1 MNHPTKTARKSAIGA
16 GLVAIGLAALLLS
29 GCGSEST
36 PGGDASSTTSVPAP
50 APTNTPVSVPA
61 WTPPISSTSLMVDA
75 STPEVVSYGS
85 DPAQTLEV
93 FQSSGDPMGTIIY
106 IHGGAWEGG
115 SAQAN
120 TSAIILNEEE
130 QEKAA
135 EFRQLSSESATNTG
149 DRLKKQLGRG
159 WDVVSINYRLATST
173 AGPGVRAA
181 QILNDVDHAM
191 RYTVANAS
199 KLGLDMHKLVL
210 SGGSAGGHLALME
223 ALTSSTGQFTDPALP
238 ANLKS
243 VKVAFDG
250 VIAMVAPSD
259 LNTLYKAGGVAPI
272 GEEALLGCSYQNT
285 PAITSMPPCAPS
297 LADQFSPIVY
307 TKAAA
312 ANGTK
317 LPPAYFAYG
326 GQDTLVI
333 NATQGQPEVT
343 AWADAAGP
351 DQTWYDFPPTG
362 THNIDD
368 NVNELALNY
377 WLDNVESG
385 KWTGPGAEQPSN

>member
-1 MNHPTKTARKSAIGA
+1 MHHPSKTARIGAIGA
-16 GLVAIGLAALLLS
+16 GCLVLAAAAALFA
-29 GCGSEST
+29 GCGAKTADNGATTST
-36 PGGDASSTTSVPAP
+36 TAQSSTAP
-50 APTNTPVSVPA
+50 ANTPVSVPA

-135 EFRQLSSESATNTG
+135 EFRQLSGESATNTG
-149 DRLKKQLGRG
+149 NRLKKQLGRG
-159 WDVVSINYRLATST
+159 WDVVSINYRLATAT

-199 KLGLDMHKLVL
+199 TLGLDIHKLVL

-223 ALTSSTGQFTDPALP
+223 ALTASTGQFTDPALP

-243 VKVAFDG
+243 VKVVFDG

-272 GEEALLGCSYQNT
+272 GEEALLGCSYQNP
-285 PAITSMPPCAPS
+285 PAIASMPACAPS

-312 ANGTK
+312 TNGTK
-317 LPPAYFAYG
+317 LQPAYFAYG

-333 NATQGQPEVT
+333 NATQGLPEVT
-343 AWADAAGP
+343 AWAAAAGP
-351 DQTWYDFPPTG
+351 EQTWYDFPPAG

-368 NVNELALNY
+368 NVNELALNN

-385 KWTGPGAEQPSN
+385 KWTGTGAQQPSN